1 MDGSEAKEEGWA
13 EGLEEEALDGRRRAV
28 LLVGAF
34 IGARLH
40 QGVIGQTTTRERDRR
55 RETR

>member
-13 EGLEEEALDGRRRAV
+13 EGDGEEALDGRRRAV
-28 LLVGAF
+28 LLVAAL
-34 IGARLH
+34 IVTRLH